1 MKLSAITLLF
11 MAFLYISCG
20 NTGNRDKTV
29 LYYQDPLN
37 PNVLSAEPKKNDKG
51 EDYIP
56 VYAEAEE
63 SHAHSTN
70 DVWYYTCPMHP
81 DVKAHDPGSCPI
93 CKMDLVPVQYPEV
106 KNAAIE
112 FYYCPMHPEVREKQP
127 GNCPICGMV
136 LAPKYVLDQGVY
148 SSVQITPEQE
158 KNIGVLLSDVSVM
171 NLQKSVKTVGKI
183 KYDEKKLYMISS
195 RIDGRLDK
203 LFVNYTGSPVSKGQ
217 PLLLI
222 YSPPLITAQE
232 ELLQTYKEYT
242 ISKNAGEQSLA
253 SLSLSLLNSS
263 KKKLSL
269 LGLSAG
275 QIDSILKSG
284 ETQVHTAI
292 YSPVNGTVLKMNAYT
307 GMYVKEG
314 DIIYEIADL
323 STVWMEADIYEQ
335 DISDIHIGMEVSA
348 TGVAFPGKVLKG
360 KITFIYP
367 VLDPMTRTVKIRA
380 EFQNTGGI
388 LKPEMYVDAVIT
400 GKNQQKALVIPATAL
415 LDTGMRQIVYVSLGN
430 GQYEGRTVIV
440 KPKIGDYYPVVTG
453 LKEGEK
459 VVTYGAYLIDS
470 QAQLSGS
477 ASIQYSGALP
487 HEK

>member
-1 MKLSAITLLF
+1 MKTSAIAL
-11 MAFLYISCG
+11 AFLAVLFISCG
-20 NTGNRDKTV
+20 GNTNADKPV
-29 LYYQDPLN
+29 LYYQDPDN
-37 PNVLSAEPKKNDKG
+37 PNVLSDSPKKNAHG
-51 EDYIP
+51 EDFIP
-56 VYAEAEE
+56 VYADAEDKN
-63 SHAHSTN
+63 SVSSD

-81 DVKAHDPGSCPI
+81 DVRTHEPGNCPI
-93 CKMDLVPVQYPEV
+93 CKMELVPVQYPEV
-106 KNAAIE
+106 KNAAVE
-112 FYYCPMHPEVREKQP
+112 YYYCPMHPEVREKAP

-158 KNIGVLLSDVSVM
+158 KNIGVRLSEVSVM

-183 KYDEKKLYMISS
+183 AFDEQKLYMISS

-203 LFVNYTGSPVSKGQ
+203 LFVNFTGAPVSKGQ

-232 ELLQTYKEYT
+232 ELLQTYREYT
-242 ISKNAGEQSLA
+242 NSQNPVEQSL
-253 SLSLSLLNSS
+253 SVLSLSLLNSS

-269 LGLSAG
+269 LGMSDK
-275 QIDSILKSG
+275 QIDTILKTG

-292 YSPVNGTVLKMNAYT
+292 YSPINGTVLKMNAYT

-323 STVWMEADIYEQ
+323 SSVWMEAEIYEQ
-335 DISDIHIGMEVSA
+335 DISDVHIGMEVSA
-348 TGVAFPGKVLKG
+348 TGIAFPEKALKG
-360 KITFIYP
+360 KITFISP
-367 VLDPMTRTVKIRA
+367 LLDPMTRTVKIRA
-380 EFQNTGGI
+380 EFQNPGGI
-388 LKPEMYVDAVIT
+388 LKPGMYVDAVIT
-400 GKNQQKALVIPATAL
+400 GKTQQKALVIPATAL
-415 LDTGMRQIVYVSLGN
+415 LDTGMRKIVYVSLGN
-430 GQYEGRTVIV
+430 GLYEGRTVIV
-440 KPKIGDYYPVVTG
+440 KPKIGDYFPVVSG

-477 ASIQYSGALP
+477 ASIQYSGAMS